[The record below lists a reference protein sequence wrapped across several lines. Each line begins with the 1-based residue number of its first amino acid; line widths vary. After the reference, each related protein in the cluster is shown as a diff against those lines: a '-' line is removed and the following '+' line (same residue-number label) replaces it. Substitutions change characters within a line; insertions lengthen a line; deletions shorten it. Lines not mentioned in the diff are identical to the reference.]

1 MFCLRA
7 KALIK
12 GKGVEFEE
20 IDVTFDIEKRREMA
34 NMSGSFSV
42 PQVFVNESYLGD
54 CEGIFSLDREGK
66 LNQKLGI

>member
-54 CEGIFSLDREGK
+54 CEGIFALDREGK